1 MSSSG
6 LHSERRLRAGIVGG
20 GRGAFIGAVHRM
32 AAELDGQA
40 QIVAGALSSDPQNA
54 QQSAADWFLQRAY
67 TSFEEMARAE
77 AAAADGIDFVIVA
90 VPNHLHYPVVRAFL
104 ASGIHVVCDKPLAL
118 SVAEGEQ
125 LVPLLA
131 SGSLL
136 FALTQTYTGY
146 PAVREARALVAAGEL
161 GRLHRVMVEYT
172 QDWLREP
179 LETRVQTQGQ
189 KQAAWRT
196 DPARSGQA
204 GSVGDIG
211 VHAQNLLEYVS
222 GQLIASVCADLN
234 SVVAGRQLDDDAS
247 ILLRLSGGARGVL
260 VCSQIATGDENALS
274 LRLYGSKAGLAW
286 HHEDPDT
293 LIHKPASA
301 PWRRLRRGQGY
312 LSAAARAA
320 TRLPP
325 GHPEGYIEAFANLYR
340 AFVADVRRVKAGE
353 RPLRDYP
360 GLEEGLRSLRFIEAV
375 VASSRA
381 NSVWTA
387 VGTGR

>member
-1 MSSSG
+1 MSSSAP
-6 LHSERRLRAGIVGG
+6 HSERRLRAGIVGG

-32 AAELDGQA
+32 AAELDGRA
-40 QIVAGALSSDPQNA
+40 EIVAGALSSDPQTA
-54 QQSAADWFLQRAY
+54 QLSAADWFLRRAY
-67 TSFEEMARAE
+67 ISFEEMARAE
-77 AAAADGIDFVIVA
+77 AAAPEGIDFVIVA

-104 ASGIHVVCDKPLAL
+104 TAGIHVVCDKPLAL

-125 LVPLLA
+125 LAPLLA

-179 LETRVQTQGQ
+179 LETQGQ

-204 GSVGDIG
+204 GSIGDIG

-222 GQLIASVCADLN
+222 GQTIASVCADLN
-234 SVVAGRQLDDDAS
+234 RVVAGRQLDDDAS
-247 ILLRLSGGARGVL
+247 VLLRLSGGACGVL

-293 LIHKPASA
+293 LIHKPAGA
-301 PWRRLRRGQGY
+301 PWRRLRRGHGY
-312 LSAAARAA
+312 LSDAARAA

-340 AFVADVRRVKAGE
+340 AFCADVCRVKRGE
-353 RPLRDYP
+353 PPLRDYP

-375 VASSRA
+375 LASSRA
-381 NSVWTA
+381 DSAWTT

>member
-1 MSSSG
+1 VSSSG

-32 AAELDGQA
+32 AAELDGQVE
-40 QIVAGALSSDPQNA
+40 IVAGALSSDPQTA
-54 QQSAADWFLQRAY
+54 RQSAADWFLQRAY
-67 TSFEEMARAE
+67 TSFEEMAHAE
-77 AAAADGIDFVIVA
+77 AAAPDGIDFVIVA

-104 ASGIHVVCDKPLAL
+104 AAGIHVVCDKPLAL

-125 LVPLLA
+125 LAPLLA

-179 LETRVQTQGQ
+179 LETQGQ

-196 DPARSGQA
+196 DPARSGPA

-222 GQLIASVCADLN
+222 GQHIASVCADLN

-274 LRLYGSKAGLAW
+274 LRLYGSKAGLGW

-293 LIHKPASA
+293 LIHKPAGA
-301 PWRRLRRGQGY
+301 PWRRLRRGHGY
-312 LSAAARAA
+312 LSDAARAA
-320 TRLPP
+320 SRLPP

-340 AFVADVRRVKAGE
+340 AFVADVRRLKAGAAA
-353 RPLRDYP
+353 LRDYP

-381 NSVWTA
+381 NSAWTA